1 MKSVAEFVK
10 TTFLGGVLV
19 LVPFLLFY
27 MLFTELMDLV
37 ITLAFP
43 IIELLPGDVTE
54 WFGDPLILAALILI
68 ALSFLSG
75 LALRSDK
82 IKSLGTR
89 FESTILDKLPMYR
102 AVKRL
107 ARGILGA
114 RGEGVFSCGIV
125 EPSPGVR
132 ELVYITEDTGN
143 GYVTVLAPLAPTG
156 FNGPLKIIQ
165 SDKVTRIQ
173 ASVGEAS
180 IPVSEWGVGLQQ
192 VVGGRGSD
200 TP

>member
-1 MKSVAEFVK
+1 MKNLAEFTK
-10 TTFLGGVLV
+10 TTLLGGVLV

-27 MLFTELMDLV
+27 MLFNELMDLM

-43 IIELLPGDVTE
+43 IIELLPGSITE

-68 ALSFLSG
+68 ACSFLFG
-75 LALRSDK
+75 LALRSVK

-89 FESTILDKLPMYR
+89 FERTILDKLPMYS

-107 ARGILGA
+107 AHGILGA
-114 RGEGVFSCGIV
+114 GSEGVFSCGIV
-125 EPSPGVR
+125 ELSSGVR

-143 GYVTVLAPLAPTG
+143 GYVTVMTPLAPTG

-173 ASVGEAS
+173 ASVGDAS
-180 IPVSEWGVGLQQ
+180 KSVSEWGVGLQQ
-192 VVGGRGSD
+192 VVDGRS
-200 TP
+200 TKSP